1 MMDQATTGITLNQ
14 QSIDVL
20 HHMSNSGL
28 CVIPAAII
36 NVMLENTKLLAKSI
50 EMTQSIAKSLI
61 AMDSKP
67 ASDAITD
74 ISNADILSRLENL
87 TAKVNSIT
95 SFHEGEGKVEAVWKD
110 LKIRSTLFQKQLHA
124 EKISNMYDDYLSND
138 VPFAPRKFRV
148 KVSAFAKDNEKMH
161 QRDKTIF
168 AVQTQIKIMRG
179 NISEWKDRISK
190 LDLKRE
196 TFLSDYPDRRE
207 IFEKRIIRDEEKSM
221 KSVDRAVFKLQ
232 RSYESEKQAFP
243 SADFLLSTQKQRAQR
258 HTHNV
263 KQAMQSWADSGGQW
277 PPPPCLQV

>member
-1 MMDQATTGITLNQ
+1 MMDQATTEKTLNQ
-14 QSIDVL
+14 QSIEIL

-74 ISNADILSRLENL
+74 ISNADIISRLENL

-95 SFHEGEGKVEAVWKD
+95 SFHNGESEIEAIWKD

-124 EKISNMYDDYLSND
+124 EKISNMYKDFLSND

-148 KVSAFAKDNEKMH
+148 KVSAFATDNEKMH

-207 IFEKRIIRDEEKSM
+207 IFEKRIIRDEKKSM
-221 KSVDRAVFKLQ
+221 KSVDRAIFKLQ
-232 RSYESEKQAFP
+232 RSYESEKQTFP
-243 SADFLLSTQKQRAQR
+243 SVDFLLSTQKQRALR
-258 HTHNV
+258 HTRNV
-263 KQAMQSWADSGGQW
+263 RQAMQSWADSGGQW